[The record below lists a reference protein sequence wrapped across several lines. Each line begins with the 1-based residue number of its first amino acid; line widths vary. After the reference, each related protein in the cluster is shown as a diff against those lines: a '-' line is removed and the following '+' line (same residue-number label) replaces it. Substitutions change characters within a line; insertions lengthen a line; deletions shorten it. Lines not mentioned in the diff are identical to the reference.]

1 MTRLVVLRPH
11 THAGKAYAPGD
22 AIAVSPAI
30 ADWLLAQ
37 GIAQREATT
46 DATRTPLEK
55 DYEAVG
61 TAAASSSA
69 TKTPHRIKEPKV

>member
-30 ADWLLAQ
+30 ADWLIAQ
-37 GIAQREATT
+37 GIAQREAAT

-55 DYEAVG
+55 DYEEVG
-61 TAAASSSA
+61 AESA
-69 TKTPHRIKEPKV
+69 DAEGGEEQGEGY

>member
-30 ADWLLAQ
+30 ADWLIAQ
-37 GIAQREATT
+37 GIAQREASDTT
-46 DATRTPLEK
+46 KTSLEK
-55 DYEAVG
+55 DYEEVG
-61 TAAASSSA
+61 TAASPS
-69 TKTPHRIKEPKV
+69 TNKTPHRIKEPKA

>member
-22 AIAVSPAI
+22 AIAVAPAI
-30 ADWLLAQ
+30 ADWLIAQ
-37 GIAQREATT
+37 GIAQREATA

-55 DYEAVG
+55 DYEEVD
-61 TAAASSSA
+61 TVAASQSA
-69 TKTPHRIKEPKV
+69 TKTSHRTKEPKA

>member
-11 THAGKAYAPGD
+11 THAGKAYSPGD

-30 ADWLLAQ
+30 VDWLIDQ
-37 GIAQREATT
+37 GIAQRDATT

-55 DYEAVG
+55 DYEEVNLQTFKNPPSLKKILG
-61 TAAASSSA
+61 R
-69 TKTPHRIKEPKV
+69 HRFF

>member
-11 THAGKAYAPGD
+11 THAGKAYSPGD

-30 ADWLLAQ
+30 ADWLIAQ
-37 GIAQREATT
+37 GIAQRDATT

-55 DYEAVG
+55 DYEEVG
-61 TAAASSSA
+61 AAASPSA
-69 TKTPHRIKEPKV
+69 TKTPHRIKEPKA